1 MKEVYIG
8 TSGYSYK
15 DWVGPVYPPGTEQ
28 KDYLSYY
35 SEEFSIV
42 ELNFSYYRQ
51 PDAWMLEQMIKK
63 SRDGF
68 LFSIK
73 AYKSLTHEID
83 NNIEQQ
89 TQQFKKGIEPLLDRK
104 RLGAILFQ
112 FPYSFHYTEENRRH
126 LDTLTKGFAGLP
138 AVVEFR
144 SSEWVKDSV
153 ITTLA
158 ERKIGFVNVDEPQLP
173 KLIEPGEI
181 VTSDIGY
188 IRFHGRNEKHW
199 WQGTNTTR
207 YDYLYEESELVQ
219 WIARIEKIIE
229 AAKILLIAFNNH
241 YKGQAVQNARQLK
254 ELLVKRGSFNVL

>member
-63 SRDGF
+63 CSDGF

-73 AYKSLTHEID
+73 ANRSLTHEID
-83 NNIEQQ
+83 DNIEQH

-126 LDTLTKGFAGLP
+126 LDTITKEFAGLP

-173 KLIEPGEI
+173 KLIKPTEI

-188 IRFHGRNEKHW
+188 IRFHGRNEKNW

-207 YDYLYEESELVQ
+207 YDYLYNESELVQ
-219 WIARIEKIIE
+219 WLTRIEKIIE

-254 ELLVKRGSFNVL
+254 ELLVKRGSFNVR